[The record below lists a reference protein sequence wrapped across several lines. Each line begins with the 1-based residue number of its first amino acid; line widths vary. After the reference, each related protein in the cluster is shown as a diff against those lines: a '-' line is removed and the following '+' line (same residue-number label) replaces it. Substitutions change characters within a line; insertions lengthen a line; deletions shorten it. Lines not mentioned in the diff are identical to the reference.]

1 MTTKTYNLYDGKY
14 TIVYEEG
21 PQIKEILRHK
31 TTWKTIDNV
40 VGDNVLKLLFERVLD
55 LEAENKNLEEERL
68 ELLKKINDHY

>member
-1 MTTKTYNLYDGKY
+1 MTTKTYDLYGGKY

-21 PQIKEILRHK
+21 PQIIEILRNN

-55 LEAENKNLEEERL
+55 LEAENKDLEEERL